1 MKHLALII
9 RLGTGI
15 LLLVLYLESCKVVD
29 KSIETTTGSK
39 GTTTTSNETTT
50 NQKDSIILPRI
61 IFLTYSMN
69 YNKTNDEYS
78 ISLINKMITE
88 GKIKSRDLKSPNPEI
103 DDLEYIIYD
112 ANEKIIERNYL
123 SNPLKKTI
131 EYVNSE
137 GELAKEDISLD
148 SVEFF
153 LRLQLA
159 PDTKSIV
166 LQRYGGP
173 DSRNIHLHTTKL

>member
-9 RLGTGI
+9 RLVPAI
-15 LLLVLYLESCKVVD
+15 LFLVLFTESCKVVD
-29 KSIETTTGSK
+29 KSIETTSGPK
-39 GTTTTSNETTT
+39 GTTTTSNEITT
-50 NQKDSIILPRI
+50 NRKDSIILPRI

-69 YNKTNDEYS
+69 YNKANDEYS
-78 ISLINKMITE
+78 ISLINRMITE
-88 GKIKSRDLKSPNPEI
+88 GKIKSRDLKSPTPDI

-112 ANEKIIERNYL
+112 TDEKIIEHNYL

-137 GELAKEDISLD
+137 GELAKEDMALD

-166 LQRYGGP
+166 LQRYSGP
-173 DSRNIHLHTTKL
+173 DSQNIHLLTTEL